1 MPKQKPM
8 QKKAD
13 TTFEVTMGGYDGAE
27 TCELVGSSL
36 FSQLRKLN
44 INIGLYRYDG
54 LAISNTTPRDTE
66 NIKKEIC
73 RILNHNGLRITI
85 KANKQ
90 TINFLDV
97 TFNLKK
103 TPTSPSQSLTPHY
116 KTSTAKA
123 TTHQPPQRTYP
134 PALTKDCHPFHLTK
148 HPSTKPLLHTKKHS
162 TNADTGTL
170 YTTNQP
176 RLTTEKTME
185 QHTLVQ
191 PPIQQKR
198 QHQYRTQIP
207 CPSRQALPERP
218 QT

>member
-1 MPKQKPM
+1 MHKQQPW
-8 QKKAD
+8 QKKGD
-13 TTFEVTMGGYDGAE
+13 TTFDVIMGSYDGAE
-27 TCELVGSSL
+27 ACELVGSSL
-36 FSQLRKLN
+36 LSQLQKLN

-73 RILNHNGLRITI
+73 RIFNHNGLRITI

-90 TINFLDV
+90 TIDFLDV

-116 KTSTAKA
+116 KTSTTRA
-123 TTHQPPQRTYP
+123 TTHQPPQITYP
-134 PALTKDCHPFHLTK
+134 PASTKDCHPFHLTK
-148 HPSTKPLLHTKKHS
+148 HPSTKQKKKKALDECGYQYTLHYEP
-162 TNADTGTL
+162 A
-170 YTTNQP
+170 TTNNRKNRQWNNI
-176 RLTTEKTME
+176 LWYN
-185 QHTLVQ
+185 

-207 CPSRQALPERP
+207 CPSR
-218 QT
+218 

>member
-13 TTFEVTMGGYDGAE
+13 TTFEVTMGCYDGAE

-36 FSQLRKLN
+36 FPQLRKLN

-73 RILNHNGLRITI
+73 CIFNHNGLRITI

-116 KTSTAKA
+116 KTSTAKEH
-123 TTHQPPQRTYP
+123 TRRHQRKTVV
-134 PALTKDCHPFHLTK
+134 PF
-148 HPSTKPLLHTKKHS
+148 
-162 TNADTGTL
+162 
-170 YTTNQP
+170 
-176 RLTTEKTME
+176 
-185 QHTLVQ
+185 
-191 PPIQQKR
+191 I
-198 QHQYRTQIP
+198 
-207 CPSRQALPERP
+207 
-218 QT
+218 

>member
-1 MPKQKPM
+1 MPKQKLM

-13 TTFEVTMGGYDGAE
+13 TTFDVTMGGYDGAE

-73 RILNHNGLRITI
+73 RIFNHNGLRITI

-103 TPTSPSQSLTPHY
+103 TPTSPSQSLT
-116 KTSTAKA
+116 K
-123 TTHQPPQRTYP
+123 QPPTNHH
-134 PALTKDCHPFHLTK
+134 KE
-148 HPSTKPLLHTKKHS
+148 HTRWH
-162 TNADTGTL
+162 
-170 YTTNQP
+170 
-176 RLTTEKTME
+176 
-185 QHTLVQ
+185 
-191 PPIQQKR
+191 
-198 QHQYRTQIP
+198 
-207 CPSRQALPERP
+207 
-218 QT
+218 

>member
-1 MPKQKPM
+1 M

-13 TTFEVTMGGYDGAE
+13 TTFDVTMGGYDDAE

-36 FSQLRKLN
+36 LSQLRKLN

-73 RILNHNGLRITI
+73 RIFNHNGLRITI

-90 TINFLDV
+90 TINSLDV

-123 TTHQPPQRTYP
+123 TTH
-134 PALTKDCHPFHLTK
+134 
-148 HPSTKPLLHTKKHS
+148 
-162 TNADTGTL
+162 
-170 YTTNQP
+170 
-176 RLTTEKTME
+176 
-185 QHTLVQ
+185 
-191 PPIQQKR
+191 
-198 QHQYRTQIP
+198 
-207 CPSRQALPERP
+207 
-218 QT
+218 